1 MKSKMVV
8 SGSRTLVPRGQ
19 GKVPIVCLQGQDSRT
34 WALMNQ
40 GVTTETLA

>member
-8 SGSRTLVPRGQ
+8 SGSRTLAPRGQ